1 MWGTVVVVVAGT
13 LAVLAGAVAF
23 GRKCSVCGSR
33 GCHASYHC
41 RKHPESNVDSYAG
54 CVECDRE
61 ERERARQR
69 AERKEEERARR
80 VAVHVARI
88 LREAGWRPPEG
99 PA

>member
-1 MWGTVVVVVAGT
+1 MWEAVVVGASVLAVVA
-13 LAVLAGAVAF
+13 AGAVSF

-41 RKHPESNVDSYAG
+41 RKHPGSGVDAYAG
-54 CVECDRE
+54 CLECDRE
-61 ERERARQR
+61 ERERARQK

-88 LREAGWRPPEG
+88 LREEGWRPPEEPG
-99 PA
+99 